1 MNIYALR
8 DVKADTYIALHT
20 VQSDVLAQRSLTEA
34 LANPNSDLARYPED
48 YQLYQ
53 LGEWDSNSGE
63 IKGLRTPRFIC
74 SAIELARAARERA
87 MQQAQEK
94 AAFDKRFAE
103 AQGGEVVK

>member
-74 SAIELARAARERA
+74 SAIELARTARERA
-87 MQQAQEK
+87 MKQALEK
-94 AAFDKRFAE
+94 AEFDKRFSE
-103 AQGGEVVK
+103 VKTVEVAQ